1 MSKIVI
7 EVLREADAD
16 AFAAHFERHRQESGQ
31 DGRHFMPFV
40 PDDPDGPKGF
50 PLESLER
57 PLDALAW
64 RRAWIARE
72 GVDIVGSVDLAGPPI
87 RAVSHRCRL
96 AMGLEAAWRGKGVG
110 RRLLDAALEFAR
122 ATSGIDHVDLATF
135 GDNAAALALY
145 RSAGFEEIGRRRDAF
160 RLAGQSIDDVEMTLD
175 LRAVRPVETAL
186 LEDRRC

>member
-7 EVLREADAD
+7 EVLRVADAD
-16 AFAAHFERHRQESGQ
+16 AFAAHFERHRRESGR
-31 DGRHFMPFV
+31 DGRHFMPFA

-72 GVDIVGSVDLAGPPI
+72 GAEIVGSVDLAGPPI

-96 AMGLEAAWRGKGVG
+96 AMGVEAAWRGQGVG
-110 RRLLDAALEFAR
+110 RRLLDVALDFAR
-122 ATSGIDHVDLATF
+122 ATPGLDHVDLGVFAHN
-135 GDNAAALALY
+135 DAALALY

-160 RLAGQSIDDVEMTLD
+160 RVGGQSIDDIEMTYD
-175 LRAVRPVETAL
+175 LRTS
-186 LEDRRC
+186 D